1 MVTRGTIMGSK
12 KFMSISIC
20 SVILL
25 FLGSSIIAFL
35 IVKGTSNEDQEAPLK
50 AVIEVDKLIAY
61 VDETIE
67 FYGSDAS
74 TGEIKGYVWD
84 FGNEIIEEGS
94 NITKSFDRS
103 RHYNVYLIVTDV
115 DGENRILP

>member
-1 MVTRGTIMGSK
+1 MGSK

-20 SVILL
+20 SVILR

-35 IVKGTSNEDQEAPLK
+35 IVKGTPNEDQEAPLK

-67 FYGSDAS
+67 FYGSS
-74 TGEIKGYVWD
+74 TGEIRVMCG
-84 FGNEIIEEGS
+84 
-94 NITKSFDRS
+94 
-103 RHYNVYLIVTDV
+103 
-115 DGENRILP
+115 ILEMR